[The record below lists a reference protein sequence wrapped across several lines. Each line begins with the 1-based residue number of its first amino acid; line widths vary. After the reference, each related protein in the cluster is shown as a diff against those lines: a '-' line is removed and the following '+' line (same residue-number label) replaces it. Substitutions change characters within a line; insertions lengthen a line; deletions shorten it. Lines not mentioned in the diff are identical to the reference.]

1 MNKVYTATAVVLLIA
16 IMLLAGNFFVNSKM
30 SPTGYF
36 TATPTGAADV
46 NVTVSQSVSV
56 LVTTGSA
63 LNLGSL
69 YPSDFNSTES
79 GAGIILENNGSVDV
93 NVTANMPSTLFTST
107 NLPAGAVAAV
117 SCKSANF
124 EAGSATTLQETYV
137 NCYGDNTPVLVGRL
151 KYANATDAVRVDIN
165 VVVPT
170 DESIGLKQG
179 TVTFTAS
186 AS

>member
-1 MNKVYTATAVVLLIA
+1 MNKVYTATTVVLLIA

-46 NVTVSQSVSV
+46 NVTVSQAVSV

-69 YPSDFNSTES
+69 YPSDFNSTAS

-93 NVTANMPSTLFTST
+93 NVTANMPTLFTST

-117 SCKSANF
+117 SCKSADS
-124 EAGSATTLQETYV
+124 ETGSATTLQATYV
-137 NCYGDNTPVLVGRL
+137 NCYGGNTPVLVGGL
-151 KYANATDAVRVDIN
+151 KYANATDTVRVDIN

-179 TVTFTAS
+179 IVTFTAS